1 MSNLLETFQKEM
13 IKATK
18 EGKDFRKN
26 ILKFVISE
34 ARALELKNNKPLT
47 DEQIYKLI
55 EKTIEK
61 NNDFANYL
69 SSNDQRY
76 KQLDEESR
84 VLKEFLPKT
93 LPLEEVLSL
102 LRNVEQDIK
111 SAKAEGPATGIAVKY
126 FKSNPQHC
134 VDNATVVQAVKLIRS

>member
-47 DEQIYKLI
+47 DDQIYKLI

-93 LPLEEVLSL
+93 LPLEEVVSL

-126 FKSNPQHC
+126 FKSNSQYC
-134 VDNATVVQAVKLIRS
+134 VDNATVVQAVKLLRN